1 MLDNLKHKALR
12 ERLVLSLMEK
22 GIQDENVL
30 AAIQKVPRHWF
41 VESALHDLAYEDRA
55 LPLAEGQTISQPFT
69 VAYQSELLAMQKG
82 MKVLEIG
89 TGSGYQCAILCAMG
103 MNVYSVEIHRK
114 LHQAAK
120 EVLAEM
126 EYSPTLYCHDGSGG
140 WEKYAPY
147 HRIIVTA
154 ACKNIPEP
162 LKKQLVIGGKMILPV
177 GNLQL
182 QQMCLVE
189 KIDKEEYTIQRLD
202 KFSFVPLTG
211 KFGFF

>member
-1 MLDNLKHKALR
+1 
-12 ERLVLSLMEK
+12 
-22 GIQDENVL
+22 
-30 AAIQKVPRHWF
+30 
-41 VESALHDLAYEDRA
+41 
-55 LPLAEGQTISQPFT
+55 
-69 VAYQSELLAMQKG
+69 
-82 MKVLEIG
+82 
-89 TGSGYQCAILCAMG
+89 
-103 MNVYSVEIHRK
+103 
-114 LHQAAK
+114 
-120 EVLAEM
+120 M